1 MDKTSQ
7 DSLVDADN
15 SMVETAT
22 YAKDNKDKVR
32 KELLFLDEGSSTE
45 HRGQVPSTSAV
56 LLERENPARRFSLDI
71 FELHTTPESISDEN
85 SVDTFALRKDSQLLS
100 RSPNNIC
107 DYFPSPDQLSYEQ
120 EFSQLLKSDSKKF
133 VGTNTKYNNNPHNIK
148 NPRTFTPLIQP
159 PSRAEVLS
167 KLKANGFPEII
178 NQEPFYSNPLDAAKS
193 CEVGSTTL
201 RLKSKSVLHL
211 EEYNGTFEGISKWKE
226 KLEGLQDLNVLN
238 YNHIPSKQHVSITPL
253 KGPPS
258 YLQAQQWLKTKLST
272 VNKKDVKSKTFTKLV
287 LPSSP
292 GEVRDEDDEK
302 DDDSITVS
310 QNTPLSGTTLEEM
323 NVLQSSPEITKNSIT
338 IKSSPLMASTPLI
351 NKSSKLKKIF
361 SKSLN
366 AYRQSLPLI
375 REEDSSIYNLPE
387 KDPSPESKVNRILSN
402 QGVNSVHTV
411 YELPFGTV
419 LINYQ
424 EKEYLVLKYSF
435 KTKP

>member
-7 DSLVDADN
+7 DSFVDTDY
-15 SMVETAT
+15 SMVGTET
-22 YAKDNKDKVR
+22 YAKENKGKVR

-56 LLERENPARRFSLDI
+56 VLERENPVRRFSSDI
-71 FELHTTPESISDEN
+71 FELHTTPESISAEH
-85 SVDTFALRKDSQLLS
+85 SIDTYALRKDSQLS
-100 RSPNNIC
+100 RRSPNNIC
-107 DYFPSPDQLSYEQ
+107 NYFPSPDQLSYEQ
-120 EFSQLLKSDSKKF
+120 EFSQLLKSNSKKF
-133 VGTNTKYNNNPHNIK
+133 DGTNTKYNNNPHNIK
-148 NPRTFTPLIQP
+148 NPKTFTPLVQP

-167 KLKANGFPEII
+167 KLKASGFPEVI

-211 EEYNGTFEGISKWKE
+211 EEYKGTFDGISKWKE
-226 KLEGLQDLNVLN
+226 ELEGLQDLNLPN
-238 YNHIPSKQHVSITPL
+238 YNHIPGNQNVSITPL

-258 YLQAQQWLKTKLST
+258 YLQAQEWLKAKLST
-272 VNKKDVKSKTFTKLV
+272 VTKKDVKSKTFTKLV

-292 GEVRDEDDEK
+292 GDVRDEDDEK

-310 QNTPLSGTTLEEM
+310 QYTPLSGTTLEELE
-323 NVLQSSPEITKNSIT
+323 VHQSSPEITKNTII

-351 NKSSKLKKIF
+351 NKSSKIKKISTF
-361 SKSLN
+361 
-366 AYRQSLPLI
+366 RQSLPLI
-375 REEDSSIYNLPE
+375 REEDSSIYNLSE
-387 KDPSPESKVNRILSN
+387 KDPSPESKVNRVFSN
-402 QGVNSVHTV
+402 RGVISVHTV

-424 EKEYLVLKYSF
+424 ENEYLVLKYS
-435 KTKP
+435 